1 MGAIAGGGTR
11 VIEPD
16 VVGRLG
22 LDDQTISEVAA
33 KERRLLED
41 RERMYRGDRP
51 PPDVAG
57 RTVILVDDGL
67 ATGSTVRAATRA
79 LRTRNP
85 AAIVVAVPVAP
96 AETCRAMEGEADEVV
111 CASTPEL
118 FLAVSTAYERFGQT
132 TDEEV
137 VDLLQHTRQTSEAAP
152 PANRAW

>member
-1 MGAIAGGGTR
+1 MGAIASGGTL

-22 LDDQTISEVAA
+22 LDEETISDVAA

-51 PPDVAG
+51 PVDVEG

-79 LRTRNP
+79 LRTRG
-85 AAIVVAVPVAP
+85 PVAP
-96 AETCRAMEGEADEVV
+96 AETCRAIEQEADEVV
-111 CASTPEL
+111 CTSTPEL

-137 VDLLQHTRQTSEAAP
+137 VDLLQRARQTPETDPS
-152 PANRAW
+152 ANRAW